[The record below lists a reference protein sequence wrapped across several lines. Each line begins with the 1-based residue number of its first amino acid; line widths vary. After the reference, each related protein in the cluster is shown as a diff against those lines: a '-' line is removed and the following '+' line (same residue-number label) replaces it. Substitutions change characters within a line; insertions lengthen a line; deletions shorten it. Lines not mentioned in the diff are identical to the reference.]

1 MTKYDNNII
10 PADEFFFIPQSDYAD
25 ADTSTVQQP
34 PLGTGAYEVAC
45 MPLYIADT
53 RPTATMRGAVRS
65 VNPSVGR
72 VLMNTETHE
81 PIGTC
86 GSQYVPIQNKVV
98 RDAAWKALTSQV
110 PAHLLKDI
118 KQNEYVED
126 NGAFY
131 RCDWNIPGYSGQI
144 RQQDGSVANLSLHV
158 LIVNPHGYSSD
169 KIMIAAKDD
178 TCDNIILLNE
188 VSESGTRRTEGF
200 DPAVRTERAIEDIKL
215 FADRVNELRDYS
227 DISMG
232 PRKFQRLLKQSRF
245 SDTQIDAMVDHY
257 VSETHIRGNNVWNA
271 ISTLTAWSTH
281 NELCHVRNSD
291 NVDNE
296 MQSLTKRMYR
306 VSKIMASQAFS
317 EVLA

>member
-1 MTKYDNNII
+1 M
-10 PADEFFFIPQSDYAD
+10 
-25 ADTSTVQQP
+25 
-34 PLGTGAYEVAC
+34 
-45 MPLYIADT
+45 
-53 RPTATMRGAVRS
+53 
-65 VNPSVGR
+65 
-72 VLMNTETHE
+72 
-81 PIGTC
+81 
-86 GSQYVPIQNKVV
+86 
-98 RDAAWKALTSQV
+98 
-110 PAHLLKDI
+110 
-118 KQNEYVED
+118 
-126 NGAFY
+126 
-131 RCDWNIPGYSGQI
+131 
-144 RQQDGSVANLSLHV
+144 
-158 LIVNPHGYSSD
+158 IVNPHGYSSD

-257 VSETHIRGNNVWNA
+257 VAETHIRGNNLWNA